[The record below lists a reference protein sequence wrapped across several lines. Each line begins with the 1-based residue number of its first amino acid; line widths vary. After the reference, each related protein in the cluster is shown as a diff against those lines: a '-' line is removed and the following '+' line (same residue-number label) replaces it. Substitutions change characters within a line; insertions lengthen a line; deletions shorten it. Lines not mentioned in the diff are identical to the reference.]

1 MTIKPIPDGYHT
13 ITPYLIVDGA
23 AQMIDFLV
31 QAFDAKEGGRMT
43 DAEGRIMHAEVM
55 IGDSK
60 VMISD
65 SNEANPPTRSMLHM
79 YLGET
84 DRFYERA
91 LAAGATS
98 VREPRDEFYGDR
110 TAGVKDAFGNQWWM
124 ATHIEDVPP
133 DELRRRAAALEG

>member
-1 MTIKPIPDGYHT
+1 MTVKPIPDGYQT

-23 AQMIDFLV
+23 AQLIDFLV
-31 QAFDAKEGGRMT
+31 QAFDAQPLGRMQ
-43 DAEGRIMHAEVM
+43 DAEGRIMHTEVI

-65 SNEANPPTRSMLHM
+65 SNESNPPTRAMLHM

-98 VREPRDEFYGDR
+98 LREPVDEFYGDR
-110 TAGVKDAFGNQWWM
+110 TAGVRDAFGNLWWM
-124 ATHIEDVPP
+124 ATHVEDVPP
-133 DELRRRAAALEG
+133 EEMQRRSASLQS